1 MTRPSSVEVDAENL
15 TVTASGEVKLGTL
28 RAYLANRGFRTSIC
42 DDDRRLDLSVRSA
55 LVDDARRSDVRG
67 SLLAVEATLPDGIKA
82 RFGSKAIKDV
92 AGYDLKRLYVG
103 SGDAFG
109 VVNEVT
115 LRITPA

>member
-1 MTRPSSVEVDAENL
+1 
-15 TVTASGEVKLGTL
+15 
-28 RAYLANRGFRTSIC
+28 
-42 DDDRRLDLSVRSA
+42 
-55 LVDDARRSDVRG
+55 
-67 SLLAVEATLPDGIKA
+67 LLAVEATLPDGMGA

-115 LRITPA
+115 LRIVPG